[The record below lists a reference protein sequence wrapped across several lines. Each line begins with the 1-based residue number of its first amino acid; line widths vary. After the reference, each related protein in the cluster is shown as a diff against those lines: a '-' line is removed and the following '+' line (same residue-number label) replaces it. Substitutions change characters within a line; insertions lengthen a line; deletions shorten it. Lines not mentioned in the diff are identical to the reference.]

1 MNLSKNILMR
11 KGLSIKNNGN
21 VGIGTTSPAT
31 TGLELGTG
39 KTIGF
44 EGATAD
50 DFETAFSI
58 TDPTADRTVTI
69 PNNTGTMA
77 LTSDIA
83 YSSAIAADDFTQAE
97 VDNLRTAKLDD
108 ATTPWTS
115 ASNITSGT
123 LTNISAATPTADTHV
138 ATKAYVDA
146 AGGGC
151 YSKCADSGTAA
162 GGATPTCA
170 AGYTS
175 VDTWSERA
183 GYAMKQWQ
191 GMNSTAHT
199 GHFLYYKSYNNYNT
213 WHTFTA
219 PSQDRQL
226 EKPTGGG
233 YWNTGYT
240 AGSAIA
246 SYYNDCTACCAD

>member
-1 MNLSKNILMR
+1 
-11 KGLSIKNNGN
+11 
-21 VGIGTTSPAT
+21 
-31 TGLELGTG
+31 
-39 KTIGF
+39 
-44 EGATAD
+44 
-50 DFETAFSI
+50 
-58 TDPTADRTVTI
+58 
-69 PNNTGTMA
+69 MA
-77 LTSDIA
+77 LTSDIT

>member
-1 MNLSKNILMR
+1 M
-11 KGLSIKNNGN
+11 SIKNNGN

-108 ATTPWTS
+108 ATTPWTN

-162 GGATPTCA
+162 GGATPSCPG
-170 AGYTS
+170 GYSS
-175 VDTWSERA
+175 VDTWSERS
-183 GYAMKQWQ
+183 GFGQYHWG
-191 GMNSTAHT
+191 GMNSTSHT
-199 GHFLYYKSYNNYNT
+199 VFGRASTWNNAVN
-213 WHTFTA
+213 HALTA
-219 PSQDRQL
+219 GSDI
-226 EKPTGGG
+226 PTIVE
-233 YWNTGYT
+233 YHQRAMAYAYNTGYSS
-240 AGSAIA
+240 GSG
-246 SYYNDCTACCAD
+246 STHYYNDCTACCAD